1 MRTNK
6 PDAANPAIASRFH
19 SGHQW
24 RGVADPERS
33 ARSTAGKFAL
43 GVVILG
49 AGASSRMGQ
58 CKLLLPWGNTSVIG
72 HLIRQWRAL
81 AVDQTAVV
89 LAAGDAKLHSEL
101 DRLGFPRRD
110 RIENPAPERGMFSSI
125 RCAGTW
131 NGWKADLTYW
141 AIVLGDQPH
150 LKLGTLRALLKFHR
164 DHPDAICQPGFAGRA
179 RHPVLLPRR
188 AFTELRHSR
197 AGTLR
202 EFLHRTTV
210 PAAVCPVDD
219 PGLALDLDRPED
231 YQEAL
236 RLFAKTA

>member
-1 MRTNK
+1 VN
-6 PDAANPAIASRFH
+6 
-19 SGHQW
+19 
-24 RGVADPERS
+24 RGS
-33 ARSTAGKFAL
+33 AGSTAGKFAL

-58 CKLLLPWGNTSVIG
+58 CKLLLPWGGTSVIG
-72 HLIRQWRAL
+72 HLIRQWQSVA
-81 AVDQTAVV
+81 ADQIAVV
-89 LAAGDAKLHSEL
+89 LAAGDAKLHAEL
-101 DRLGFPRRD
+101 DRLGLPRRD

-125 RCAGTW
+125 RCAADW
-131 NGWKADLTYW
+131 NGWKAGLTHW

-164 DHPDAICQPGFAGRA
+164 DHLEAICQPGFAGRT

-197 AGTLR
+197 AETLK
-202 EFLHRTTV
+202 EFLHTTAV
-210 PAAVCPVDD
+210 PAAQCAVDD
-219 PGLALDLDRPED
+219 PGLAVDLDRPED

-236 RLFAKTA
+236 RLFATAPRGRGSRV